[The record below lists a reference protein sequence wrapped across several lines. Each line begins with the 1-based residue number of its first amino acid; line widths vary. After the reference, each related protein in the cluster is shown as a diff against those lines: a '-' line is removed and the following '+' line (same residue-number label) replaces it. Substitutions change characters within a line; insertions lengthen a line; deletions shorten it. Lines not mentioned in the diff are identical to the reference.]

1 MASYERMTAARVAE
15 ILRMAEELYTARLPM
30 RKVREDHH
38 SITLSGGD
46 GTVTVS
52 AHSHG
57 LDTEVRAVTD
67 QLRTS
72 RLDTET
78 SYFLS
83 RLPYQPQDQATR

>member
-1 MASYERMTAARVAE
+1 MASYERLTALKVAD
-15 ILRMAEELYTARLPM
+15 ILHLAEELYTARLPLQ
-30 RKVREDHH
+30 KVRQDGH